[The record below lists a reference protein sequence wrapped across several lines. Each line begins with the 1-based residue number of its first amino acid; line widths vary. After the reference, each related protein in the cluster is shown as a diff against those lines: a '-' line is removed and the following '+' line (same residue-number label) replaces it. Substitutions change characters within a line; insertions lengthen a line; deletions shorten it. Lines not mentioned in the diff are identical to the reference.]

1 MDSQNLGGLIIFQN
15 VRWSG
20 PFLRLLRNV
29 LIILQYYENNVI
41 QTYFYQYMLHSRP
54 LRY

>member
-20 PFLRLLRNV
+20 PFLRLLRNG
-29 LIILQYYENNVI
+29 LIILQYTVKVTLPIRND
-41 QTYFYQYMLHSRP
+41 
-54 LRY
+54 LRE